1 VSASES
7 FDIQAIV
14 LDVDGVLTDG
24 GLYWNRAGEEL
35 KRISFLDIMGV
46 SIGRRAG
53 LRFALISGENG
64 PFLDLLAG
72 KLRISDVYR
81 GCKDKASAL
90 EDFAAK
96 ADLQLGQICYM
107 GNDVNDVPAMEI
119 AGLSAAP
126 ADAHHSAR
134 KAARFVAR
142 SGGGSGA
149 VRELIDTLLEPRKPS
164 RTRRLFRRRRKAA
177 RARTAR
183 RRRGMSTP

>member
-1 VSASES
+1 MSASES
-7 FDIQAIV
+7 SDIQAVV

-24 GLYWNRAGEEL
+24 GLYWSPAGEEL

-81 GCKDKASAL
+81 GCKDKAAAL
-90 EDFAAK
+90 EDFATE
-96 ADLQLGQICYM
+96 ADLELGQICYM
-107 GNDVNDVPAMEI
+107 GDDVNDVPAMQI

-126 ADAHHSAR
+126 ADAHRSALR
-134 KAARFVAR
+134 AARFVAR
-142 SGGGSGA
+142 NRGGSGA
-149 VRELIDTLLEPRKPS
+149 VRELIDALLEPRQLS
-164 RTRRLFRRRRKAA
+164 RNGRLLRSRRAAA
-177 RARTAR
+177 RGTKAR
-183 RRRGMSTP
+183 RQRGMPKP